1 MNYLSLTVDNPI
13 IMHLKHC
20 LLFTLFIFQ
29 MSCYSFKGIAIPPD
43 IRTFYVY
50 DFQFDANV
58 LSAPGDLNQR
68 FAEALRTKIRNES
81 RLIFNENNADI
92 EFSGRISSFI
102 VQPEALQAG
111 NTVALNR
118 LTISINVEFK
128 NTKDENKNWNKA
140 FSFFRTF
147 DSTQDFLSL
156 QDGLIRE
163 IFDQLTENVFNEAF
177 TGW

>member
-1 MNYLSLTVDNPI
+1 MNFKFLIFLPV
-13 IMHLKHC
+13 
-20 LLFTLFIFQ
+20 FIFC
-29 MSCYSFKGIAIPPD
+29 SGCYSFKGIAIPPD
-43 IRTFYVY
+43 IRTFYVV

-81 RLIFNENNADI
+81 RLIFNENEPDI
-92 EFSGRISSFI
+92 EFSGRISSFN

-118 LTISINVEFK
+118 LSISINVEFK
-128 NTKDENKNWNKA
+128 NNKDEKKNWTKA